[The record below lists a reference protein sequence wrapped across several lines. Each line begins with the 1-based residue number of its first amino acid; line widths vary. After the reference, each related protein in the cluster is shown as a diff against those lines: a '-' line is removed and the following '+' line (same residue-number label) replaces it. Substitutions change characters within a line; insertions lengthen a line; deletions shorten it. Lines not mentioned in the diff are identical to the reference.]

1 MSIYHNLLS
10 SRPHSY
16 LIERRGN
23 YYFSIRR
30 EGKIVR
36 KSLYTDDLRTAQRLV
51 HRIISNP
58 LMDTCSIAMLK
69 AIVVEQIKAFVY
81 CGTNTPTQD
90 ADPVDRASREVHSEP
105 VSPSS
110 NVGDRTH
117 LPFPLALKRWV
128 ADKASNLYK
137 KSGGQTVLKKTTQE
151 KISYL
156 KYVFEHLWRHKALHQ
171 ITSSDVD
178 YALHVYSNCPQ
189 KKRLPWCNVSKEE
202 QIAAAIQGD
211 IPIED
216 RFSNSLSRVKT
227 ALKSFFDYYW
237 RLNVIENNPMNGI
250 RFTIDKKYNNR
261 GKFSPRD
268 TKKITR
274 YCGSGDMTPL
284 KAAIMLQL
292 YAGLRN
298 KEIEDLTPADIKTY
312 RGYQYIHVRGTK
324 TDNAERYIPIH
335 PTLAQ
340 SSLLDHLK
348 NGRMALLSSQM
359 SYFFK
364 KLMAKLQI
372 RPCDEN
378 GDMLSFYS
386 LRHSFATALA
396 HSGASEVHIE
406 WLMGH
411 AHSGTKSK
419 YIGKSVSHVPK
430 LAKTVGKIRL

>member
-81 CGTNTPTQD
+81 CGTNSPTQD

-156 KYVFEHLWRHKALHQ
+156 K
-171 ITSSDVD
+171 
-178 YALHVYSNCPQ
+178 
-189 KKRLPWCNVSKEE
+189 
-202 QIAAAIQGD
+202 
-211 IPIED
+211 
-216 RFSNSLSRVKT
+216 
-227 ALKSFFDYYW
+227 
-237 RLNVIENNPMNGI
+237 
-250 RFTIDKKYNNR
+250 
-261 GKFSPRD
+261 
-268 TKKITR
+268 
-274 YCGSGDMTPL
+274 
-284 KAAIMLQL
+284 
-292 YAGLRN
+292 
-298 KEIEDLTPADIKTY
+298 
-312 RGYQYIHVRGTK
+312 
-324 TDNAERYIPIH
+324 
-335 PTLAQ
+335 
-340 SSLLDHLK
+340 
-348 NGRMALLSSQM
+348 
-359 SYFFK
+359 
-364 KLMAKLQI
+364 
-372 RPCDEN
+372 
-378 GDMLSFYS
+378 
-386 LRHSFATALA
+386 
-396 HSGASEVHIE
+396 
-406 WLMGH
+406 
-411 AHSGTKSK
+411 
-419 YIGKSVSHVPK
+419 
-430 LAKTVGKIRL
+430 